1 VCSVVENECV
11 LRSRRRGIA
20 AAPPRAGEWEPVV
33 APPRAAR
40 RRHHPDD
47 RGARGRRPWTGS
59 HRNGRDGGRRNG
71 RHGWW
76 HHSEATNL
84 STRVLLQVNAFFD
97 HRPQAADGFLD
108 GAALPLQNARLGIR
122 PPNNGRGRQWARTTR
137 LRHFCGF
144 SNERMRFRHRP
155 AVDAPRLH
163 RYDEVRR
170 PPRCRVRL

>member
-20 AAPPRAGEWEPVV
+20 AAPPSGGEWEPVV
-33 APPRAAR
+33 VSPRAAER
-40 RRHHPDD
+40 RQRPDD
-47 RGARGRRPWTGS
+47 RDARGRCPWTGS

-108 GAALPLQNARLGIR
+108 GAALPLQNARLGFR
-122 PPNNGRGRQWARTTR
+122 PPNDGRGRPVSFIFAVSPTNGCASGTGPQLTP
-137 LRHFCGF
+137 
-144 SNERMRFRHRP
+144 P
-155 AVDAPRLH
+155 ASTGMMTSAALLAVASAHDSAPR
-163 RYDEVRR
+163 
-170 PPRCRVRL
+170 